1 MIKSVQKVGIEGP
14 YLNIIKAIYDKPTA
28 NIILNGEKLKAF
40 PLRSG
45 RRQGCPLSLLVFNI
59 AFEVLAIAVIE
70 EKEIKGVQI
79 GKKEVKQSL
88 FADGMILYIENP
100 KDATSKLLLLKC
112 PCYPKPFTDSY
123 EPHQNTKIILHKN
136 RRNNSRIYVEL
147 QKTTNSQGS
156 PEKKESQRY
165 HAS

>member
-1 MIKSVQKVGIEGP
+1 MIKTVQQVGIEGM
-14 YLNIIKAIYDKPTA
+14 YLTIIRAIYDKHTA
-28 NIILNGEKLKAF
+28 NNILNGEKLKSF

-45 RRQGCPLSLLVFNI
+45 IRQGCPLLLLLFNI
-59 AFEVLAIAVIE
+59 VLEVLATTIRE
-70 EKEIKGVQI
+70 EKEIKGIHI
-79 GKKEVKQSL
+79 GKEEVILSL